1 MDSANDVSPESADGA
16 TGTMPD
22 GLDSS
27 PALADPDS
35 LTAEERR
42 LREARAGV
50 PWRAWGPYLSERQW
64 GTVREDYSDSEDA
77 WSYFSHDQARSRA
90 YRWGEDGIAG
100 ISDDKQRLCLALALW
115 NERDP
120 ILKERLFGL
129 TNSEGN
135 HGEDVKEYYFY
146 VDNLPTHSYQ
156 RYLYKYPQAEYP
168 YNELVSVNRARSRHE
183 LEYELID
190 TGVFDDGRYF
200 DVEVEHAKAGPED
213 ILCRIT
219 VHNRSSQDA
228 GLHVLP
234 TLWFRN
240 TWSWGDGGPKPRLA
254 RVESEHP
261 VVRAEHHKVGVF
273 YLHAEPEAALLFC
286 ENETNMA
293 RVFGAEPATPFP
305 KDGIGDHLLHGADTV
320 NPDGEGTKVA
330 AHVRLVVPAG
340 GQAAVLVRLTREG
353 PETLTAPFAGAD
365 ELIARRRAE
374 ADDFYEAITPPT
386 VTDDAKAVMRQA
398 LAGML
403 WSKQC
408 YYFDVDRW
416 LRERHLHPLRSPTRR
431 GSRNESW
438 FHMFNHDVVSMPDKW
453 EYPWYAAWDLAF
465 HCIPL
470 AMVDPDFAKSQ
481 IDLMLSREY
490 LHPGGQMPA
499 YEWNFGD
506 VNPPVHAFAALF
518 LQNLEEDL
526 GEVDLPFLQESF
538 SRLLMNFTWWVNRKD
553 PSGHNVFEGGFLG
566 LDNIGVFD
574 RSAALP
580 TGGRLEQAD
589 GTAWMAMFSQNM
601 LELALA
607 LLPHDKS
614 YEEFVLKFVERFF
627 WIAAA
632 VDPIG
637 EHPDEMWDEED
648 GFFYD
653 VLRLP
658 DGTGM
663 RIKVRSLV
671 GLLPICAT
679 TVIEADLLDRYPQI
693 TEQVATFLERNR
705 DLLANIADPAVPGV
719 QGRRI
724 LSLVNEDK
732 LRRILARMLDEE
744 RFLGPHG
751 IRSISRW
758 HLDHPY
764 TFDVAGAEYRV
775 QYEPAE
781 STTGMFGGNSNWRGP
796 VWFPI
801 NLLLIR
807 ALIQHYRYYGNDLK
821 VECPTGSGKMMTL
834 FEVAQELSRRLAS
847 TFLQDSDGRR
857 PVYGG
862 TRLFQEDPHWR
873 DLILFYEYYHGD
885 NGAGLGASHQTGWSG
900 LVARL
905 IQSMGQFDADSV
917 LEDSQWPM
925 ARPYRRLAAGSMAD
939 VTTAREAR
947 GVTEPQS
954 PS

>member
-129 TNSEGN
+129 TNAEGN

-353 PETLTAPFAGAD
+353 PETLPAPFAGAD

-764 TFDVAGAEYRV
+764 TFHVAGAEYRV

-917 LEDSQWPM
+917 LEDLQWPM
-925 ARPYRRLAAGSMAD
+925 ARPYRRLAAGSVAD

-954 PS
+954 PP